1 MIRPQ
6 PATAGTA
13 GENSTAEVTVI
24 RAQGGSLSDALREA
38 WRHRGLWAALVLRD
52 LRVRYAQAAFGVAW
66 AIFQPLA
73 LLAVFT
79 LVLGRG
85 QPLAYA
91 AMTVVGLVPWL
102 LFSTGF
108 SHGVNALIDQE
119 RLLTKVYFPR
129 LVLPGAALCAGL
141 VDTTIVLV
149 LACGLLTAVGQ
160 PPGLAA
166 LTVLALIPATLLVAA
181 GPVLLLSALN
191 VRYRDVRHALPLLTQ
206 LLLLASPIA
215 WQPEDISAPWQA
227 WLAWNPL
234 WGLIG
239 AWRWALLDEVVM
251 VVDLLR
257 GGVTTVLFLMAGLW
271 YFRRTERSF
280 ADVI

>member
-13 GENSTAEVTVI
+13 SESSSAEVTII
-24 RAQGGSLSDALREA
+24 RAQGGSLGAALREA
-38 WRHRGLWAALVLRD
+38 WRYRGLWATLVLRD

-66 AIFQPLA
+66 AIIQPLA

-91 AMTVVGLVPWL
+91 AVTVVGLVPWL

-108 SHGVNALIDQE
+108 SHGVNVLIDQE

-129 LVLPGAALCAGL
+129 LVLPAAALCAGL
-141 VDTTIVLV
+141 VDTLIVLA
-149 LACGLLTAVGQ
+149 LACALLAATGQ
-160 PPGLAA
+160 PPGIAA
-166 LTVLALIPATLLVAA
+166 IATLVLIPMTLLVAT

-206 LLLLASPIA
+206 VLLLASPIA
-215 WQPEDISAPWQA
+215 WRPENIAASWHA

-239 AWRWALLDEVVM
+239 AWRWALLDETLVVA
-251 VVDLLR
+251 DLLR
-257 GGVTTVLFLMAGLW
+257 GGLATLVLLVAGLW

>member
-1 MIRPQ
+1 MTRPQ

-13 GENSTAEVTVI
+13 NESSPTEVTI
-24 RAQGGSLSDALREA
+24 ICAQGGSLGAALREA
-38 WRHRGLWAALVLRD
+38 WRYRGLWATLVLRD

-66 AIFQPLA
+66 AILQPLA

-91 AMTVVGLVPWL
+91 AVTVVGLVPWL

-108 SHGVNALIDQE
+108 SHGVNVLIDQE

-129 LVLPGAALCAGL
+129 LVLPAAALCAGL
-141 VDTTIVLV
+141 VDTVIVLA
-149 LACGLLTAVGQ
+149 LACVLLAATGQ
-160 PPGLAA
+160 PPGIAA
-166 LTVLALIPATLLVAA
+166 ITTLVLIPMTLLVAA
-181 GPVLLLSALN
+181 GPVMFLSALN

-206 LLLLASPIA
+206 VLLLASPIA
-215 WQPEDISAPWQA
+215 WQPEHISAAWHE

-239 AWRWALLDEVVM
+239 AWRWALLDEALVVA
-251 VVDLLR
+251 DLVR
-257 GGVTTVLFLMAGLW
+257 GGLAALLLLLVGLW